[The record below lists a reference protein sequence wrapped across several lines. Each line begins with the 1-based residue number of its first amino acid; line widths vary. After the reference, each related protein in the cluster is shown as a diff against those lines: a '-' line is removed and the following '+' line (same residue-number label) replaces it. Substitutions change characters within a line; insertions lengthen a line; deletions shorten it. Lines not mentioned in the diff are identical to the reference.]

1 MMPNPPTSCI
11 TNKGVICQMYDDDYL
26 NEQQQKGVL
35 NITEELKNADSE
47 YFKCCTGF
55 CVDLL
60 EKFSNDL
67 SFDYKMIRVGDGKW
81 GGLVNGSWNG
91 LVAELI
97 NKTADIVMTSLK
109 INSGREAVI
118 DFSVPFLETGITILV
133 AKKTGII
140 SPTAF
145 LEPFDP
151 ASWFLIS
158 IVALNVAACCIFLFE
173 WLSPDGYDMQVSE
186 INELEIETEADKWY
200 RFEFTWFYKTSKRHV
215 LLKDSMSYV
224 D

>member
-1 MMPNPPTSCI
+1 MPNPPTSCI

-26 NEQQQKGVL
+26 NEQQQKGLL

-118 DFSVPFLETGITILV
+118 DFSGE
-133 AKKTGII
+133 
-140 SPTAF
+140 
-145 LEPFDP
+145 
-151 ASWFLIS
+151 
-158 IVALNVAACCIFLFE
+158 
-173 WLSPDGYDMQVSE
+173 
-186 INELEIETEADKWY
+186 
-200 RFEFTWFYKTSKRHV
+200 
-215 LLKDSMSYV
+215 
-224 D
+224 